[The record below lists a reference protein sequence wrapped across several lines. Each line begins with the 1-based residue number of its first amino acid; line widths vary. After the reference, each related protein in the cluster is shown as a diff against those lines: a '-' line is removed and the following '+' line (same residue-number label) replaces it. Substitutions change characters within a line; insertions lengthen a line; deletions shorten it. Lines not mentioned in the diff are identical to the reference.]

1 MTAAILLAA
10 PVAITHAESPSDRQD
25 RNLPEYTLVQEPEPT
40 ESEQQTVAQEI
51 TPVRAGLTM
60 RATHYGESYNGQRMG
75 CPGAG
80 AYDSAD
86 LSILAVS
93 PSRYRDWPCG
103 TRLLVRGPQGRIVV
117 VRQDACPGCDKHGWP
132 EMIDLSEAGHAAVCG
147 IGTCVVTVEVV
158 E

>member
-25 RNLPEYTLVQEPEPT
+25 RSLPEYTLVQEPEPSP
-40 ESEQQTVAQEI
+40 EPS
-51 TPVRAGLTM
+51 PVVGLTM
-60 RATHYGESYNGQRMG
+60 RATHYGESYNGGPLG
-75 CPGAG
+75 CGSG
-80 AYDSAD
+80 AYGFYRSDDPTIA
-86 LSILAVS
+86 AVS
-93 PSRYRDWPCG
+93 PSSYRVWPCG
-103 TRLLVRGPQGRIVV
+103 TRLRVTGPAGSIGVIRK
-117 VRQDACPGCDKHGWP
+117 DACPGCDKHGWP